1 MGRIKSTIVAVAC
14 LIAIASCSSTGIIPM
29 DAGTHMIAQRSA
41 QVGFG
46 PPNGVKADVYKD
58 ANDFCGKEGKTVKT
72 IKLETTDSGFA
83 RPASVSLTFSCE

>member
-1 MGRIKSTIVAVAC
+1 MKLIALTTAC
-14 LIAIASCSSTGIIPM
+14 LIALASCSSTGIIPM
-29 DAGTHMIAQRSA
+29 DAGTHMIAKRSA

-58 ANDFCGKEGKTVKT
+58 ANDFCAKEKKTVKT
-72 IKLETTDSGFA
+72 IRLETTDSGFA